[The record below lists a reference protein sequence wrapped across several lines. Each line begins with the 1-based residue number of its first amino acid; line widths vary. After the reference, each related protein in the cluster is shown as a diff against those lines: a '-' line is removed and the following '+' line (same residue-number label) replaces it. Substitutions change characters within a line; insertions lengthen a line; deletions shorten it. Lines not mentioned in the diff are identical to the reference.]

1 LRVALHCPY
10 SLSVPGGAQGQVLGL
25 ARELGKLG
33 HEATILAPL
42 DAPSGHEYVIGL
54 GRSLPVRANGSIA
67 PVALGPTA
75 SLRALRAVREGQFD
89 VVHLHEPL
97 APGASYALLMLSGRP
112 MAGTFHR
119 SGGSV
124 LYTLLRPAARAL
136 ADRLEVRCAVSEA
149 ARDTAKKALGGS
161 YEIVGNG
168 VDVER
173 FCEAEPW
180 PTEGPTVMFVG
191 RHEQRKGLAIL
202 LEAFSCVDNPRA
214 VCWIAGQGPETAR
227 LKEAYPASRSFV
239 WLGPIDD
246 TELARRLRGAQVAC
260 FPSLGGESFGVVLLE
275 AMAAGSAIVA
285 SDLPGYRSVA
295 DRHALFVRPGDVEDL
310 ASGLRTLLADAERG
324 EGMSSPAAVRSG
336 RAHAESFSMA
346 TVADRYVSI
355 YEEAIGR
362 SGRH

>member
-1 LRVALHCPY
+1 
-10 SLSVPGGAQGQVLGL
+10 VLGL
-25 ARELGKLG
+25 ARELGRLG

-42 DAPSGHEYVIGL
+42 DAPSANSHVVGL
-54 GRSLPVRANGSIA
+54 GRSLPVRANGSVA

-75 SLRALRAVREGQFD
+75 SVRALRALRQVRFD

-97 APGASYALLMLSGRP
+97 APGASYALLTLSGRP
-112 MAGTFHR
+112 MVGTFHR

-124 LYTLLRPAARAL
+124 LYTVLRPAARAL
-136 ADRLEVRCAVSEA
+136 AARLEVRCAVSEA
-149 ARDTAKKALGGS
+149 ARDTAEKALGGR

-173 FCEAEPW
+173 FSEADPW

-191 RHEQRKGLAIL
+191 RHEPRKGLAVL
-202 LEAFSCVDNPRA
+202 LEAFSRVDKPRA

-227 LKEAYPASRSFV
+227 LKEAYPPSRSFL

-246 TELARRLRGAQVAC
+246 AELARRLRGAQVAC

-295 DRHALFVRPGDVEDL
+295 DRCVRFVRPGDVGEL
-310 ASGLRTLLADAERG
+310 ASGLRIALADAERDDG
-324 EGMSSPAAVRSG
+324 ASSPDALEAG
-336 RAHAESFSMA
+336 RAHAAGFSMA
-346 TVADRYVSI
+346 IMAGCYVSV

-362 SGRH
+362 SGRR

>member
-1 LRVALHCPY
+1 
-10 SLSVPGGAQGQVLGL
+10 VLGL
-25 ARELGKLG
+25 ARELCKVG

-42 DAPSGHEYVIGL
+42 DAPSRNEHVIGL
-54 GRSLPVRANGSIA
+54 GRSLPVRANGSVA

-75 SLRALRAVREGQFD
+75 SLRALRAVREGHFD

-97 APGASYALLMLSGRP
+97 APGASYALLTLSGRP
-112 MAGTFHR
+112 MVGTFHR

-124 LYTLLRPAARAL
+124 LYTVLRPAARAL
-136 ADRLEVRCAVSEA
+136 AARLDVRCAVSEA
-149 ARDTAKKALGGS
+149 ARDTAEKALGGS

-173 FCEAEPW
+173 FAAAEPR
-180 PTEGPTVMFVG
+180 PTDGPTVMFVG
-191 RHEQRKGLAIL
+191 RHEPRKGLAVL
-202 LEAFSCVDNPRA
+202 LEAFGQVDNPRA
-214 VCWIAGQGPETAR
+214 VCWIAGQGPENAR
-227 LKEAYPASRSFV
+227 LKEAYPPSRSFV

-295 DRHALFVRPGDVEDL
+295 DQCVRFVRPGDVGEL
-310 ASGLRTLLADAERG
+310 ASGLRIALADAESG
-324 EGMSSPAAVRSG
+324 EGASSLVALEAG
-336 RAHAESFSMA
+336 RAHSASFSMA
-346 TVADRYVSI
+346 SMAGRYVSV
-355 YEEAIGR
+355 YEEAIGT
-362 SGRH
+362 SDRH